1 MIYFSFYITVS
12 LQQMNFGMRKHI
24 VFNSCLKTVLSVY
37 VACRDPSFNALN
49 TIVGTLA
56 VREQAFMYMILYGQ
70 GSRELETY
78 LPTSDNQVTISQN
91 FNKYQLNLF
100 MLSS

>member
-12 LQQMNFGMRKHI
+12 LQQMNFGMRKTH
-24 VFNSCLKTVLSVY
+24 CLQLLFEDRSHSVY

-56 VREQAFMYMILYGQ
+56 VRKQAFMYMILYGQ

-78 LPTSDNQVTISQN
+78 LPTSDNFIE
-91 FNKYQLNLF
+91 F
-100 MLSS
+100 

>member
-1 MIYFSFYITVS
+1 MVYFSFYISVAAADELWDEETHC
-12 LQQMNFGMRKHI
+12 LQLLFEDRSHG
-24 VFNSCLKTVLSVY
+24 VY
-37 VACRDPSFNALN
+37 VACKDPSIIALN

-78 LPTSDNQVTISQN
+78 LPTSDIQVTISQN

>member
-1 MIYFSFYITVS
+1 MIYFSFYISVAADELWDEETHC
-12 LQQMNFGMRKHI
+12 LQLLFEDRSH
-24 VFNSCLKTVLSVY
+24 SVY